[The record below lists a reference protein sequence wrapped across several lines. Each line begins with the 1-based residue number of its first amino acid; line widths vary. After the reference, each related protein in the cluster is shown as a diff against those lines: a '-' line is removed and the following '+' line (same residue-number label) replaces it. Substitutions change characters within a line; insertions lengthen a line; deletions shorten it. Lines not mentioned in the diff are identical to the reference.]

1 MVCKKK
7 FNLVLLIV
15 FCVFLSGCANHLK
28 VETHTETEMVRD
40 KISHAVDIGTNAGS
54 LVTTALVNV
63 EVQESQAFTV
73 KTFESKAEYDVV
85 TPYKGVLEIYEVP
98 MGIVLLPIG
107 VVVNV
112 LDFATL
118 GLLPNKI
125 TDVLL
130 DWSFAGMNPFLN
142 LESEN
147 RTERTLKK
155 ADKKMIDKKEEFL
168 KKPLANTELLVS
180 SDGAHM
186 NITLDEF
193 GKAEVSMVRL
203 SALSSNIEKIA
214 LAVEAGDI
222 KAQKDI
228 DVSRQLRSQ
237 LQKASLITKK
247 YAKLA
252 AKDINEVDIQTLDLI
267 GFSTDL
273 IRLSELGFESESLRI
288 EKRALELMSE
298 EQKAVFK
305 YAMDPTLNLSLEPAV
320 ITGSL
325 QE

>member
-267 GFSTDL
+267 DFSTDL

>member
-15 FCVFLSGCANHLK
+15 FCVFFSGCANHLK

-267 GFSTDL
+267 DFSTDL

>member
-7 FNLVLLIV
+7 FNLVLLIA
-15 FCVFLSGCANHLK
+15 FCVFFSGCANHLK

-54 LVTTALVNV
+54 FVTTALVNV
-63 EVQESQAFTV
+63 EVQESQACTG

>member
-15 FCVFLSGCANHLK
+15 FCVFFSGCANHLK